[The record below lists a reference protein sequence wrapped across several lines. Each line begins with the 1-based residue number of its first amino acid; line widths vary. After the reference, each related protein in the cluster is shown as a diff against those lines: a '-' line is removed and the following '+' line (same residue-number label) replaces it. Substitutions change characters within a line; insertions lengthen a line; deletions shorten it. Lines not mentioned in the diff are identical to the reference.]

1 MVFALAA
8 GFSIKLIS
16 LSRRACLKAFGV
28 AEVLSLLAK
37 KVPKET
43 SPGIAR
49 KPAKKFVR
57 QGAVVTRTAL
67 PSRCSDIRRLKTLA
81 NDFLSA
87 RFTGRARATA
97 TAKSTTKRTDSQECC
112 RNCPKAQ
119 TYTLNRVTTRW
130 HMFVSYTSRIKQTSK
145 PKA

>member
-1 MVFALAA
+1 MTGGNIAISAEYGKFFGVRALVVVYKSYFALRA
-8 GFSIKLIS
+8 GV
-16 LSRRACLKAFGV
+16 LKAFGV

-67 PSRCSDIRRLKTLA
+67 PSRCSNIRRLKTLA
-81 NDFLSA
+81 NDFLTA
-87 RFTGRARATA
+87 RFTVPKEQPRRAKART
-97 TAKSTTKRTDSQECC
+97 TDLKLLVLESSSSDMWSGGHTIKSLADDF
-112 RNCPKAQ
+112 
-119 TYTLNRVTTRW
+119 L
-130 HMFVSYTSRIKQTSK
+130 
-145 PKA
+145 